1 MRPLLD
7 FSCDTR
13 CLHSQIAEG
22 GQERRQQSY
31 REAGG
36 ECSSSSF
43 QVRTSE
49 RPSPPL
55 IHVIQVMCLAL
66 PPPVL
71 LSSAASSLA
80 SAGHLSSPRTSPPS
94 SPGTLPGVEKMVPHQ
109 SPTEKSA
116 LPAATVGAP
125 FAPTAVSCSDAT
137 VEHTW
142 AVAGS
147 QGMVVRVWSLAKG
160 AVVQTL
166 QVGALTRGPR
176 AALSHPCCARGGGPF
191 ATLFSPA
198 SPLSI
203 LARSTHIGSW
213 QCRSNAPRRS
223 SAYLVLRAARA
234 PTCCQ
239 VPLTAALPYSAPSL
253 DERVMRQMVSLRCI
267 PFFRDLRRR
276 SPPAAQGLTA
286 VGVTTRRS
294 LPTAFCRCSF
304 RRSVIWWWLASTR
317 GFSVCGALVGCRVH
331 QLRWAGKQTEQ
342 APALWHLS
350 LIHI

>member
-1 MRPLLD
+1 MR
-7 FSCDTR
+7 
-13 CLHSQIAEG
+13 
-22 GQERRQQSY
+22 QSNTHG
-31 REAGG
+31 R
-36 ECSSSSF
+36 
-43 QVRTSE
+43 
-49 RPSPPL
+49 
-55 IHVIQVMCLAL
+55 
-66 PPPVL
+66 
-71 LSSAASSLA
+71 SLA
-80 SAGHLSSPRTSPPS
+80 PKAWSCEYGLSR
-94 SPGTLPGVEKMVPHQ
+94 
-109 SPTEKSA
+109 
-116 LPAATVGAP
+116 
-125 FAPTAVSCSDAT
+125 
-137 VEHTW
+137 
-142 AVAGS
+142 
-147 QGMVVRVWSLAKG
+147 KG
-160 AVVQTL
+160 QWCK
-166 QVGALTRGPR
+166 
-176 AALSHPCCARGGGPF
+176 PC
-191 ATLFSPA
+191 
-198 SPLSI
+198 
-203 LARSTHIGSW
+203 STHIGSW

-342 APALWHLS
+342 APALWHGAVVEHISSLARKTGFASIGNTLRTTVARGVSPPVALS
-350 LIHI
+350 VLRLRALHRMLKSWLWRVLVMTRRCTRSAASATEVSSESVRLRELWTT